1 MYNSEQELAKACA
14 RGDGEASRQ
23 LYVIYSPKMYSLCS
37 GDAEEKDLAR
47 DLMHDAFIKAYDK
60 IGRFSFRGEGS
71 LGAWMSSL
79 TIRLCIDNL
88 RKRKKMK
95 FIDMDDGVEPVGE
108 LESEE
113 VTGIAPEKVRELLM
127 QLPPSQRTVFN
138 LYFIDKLPH
147 KEIARLLGIKEKTST
162 SILSKARLRMEVI
175 VKQYLSNN
183 E

>member
-14 RGDGEASRQ
+14 RGDGEARRQ

-37 GDAEEKDLAR
+37 RYAEEKDLAR
-47 DLMHDAFIKAYDK
+47 DLMHDAFIRAYDK

-95 FIDMDDGVEPVGE
+95 
-108 LESEE
+108 
-113 VTGIAPEKVRELLM
+113 
-127 QLPPSQRTVFN
+127 
-138 LYFIDKLPH
+138 
-147 KEIARLLGIKEKTST
+147 
-162 SILSKARLRMEVI
+162 
-175 VKQYLSNN
+175 
-183 E
+183 

>member
-1 MYNSEQELAKACA
+1 
-14 RGDGEASRQ
+14 
-23 LYVIYSPKMYSLCS
+23 
-37 GDAEEKDLAR
+37 
-47 DLMHDAFIKAYDK
+47 
-60 IGRFSFRGEGS
+60 
-71 LGAWMSSL
+71 
-79 TIRLCIDNL
+79 
-88 RKRKKMK
+88 MK